1 MRTSIVALAVVYASL
16 AFLQAAGA
24 QSYCAHY
31 NDGERTCAIPT
42 LEMCQQ
48 SVRGIGGYCAP
59 DQSAQIP
66 PNFLQRRMQQM
77 ESSGQPFLHPPDPQ
91 QSQPGG
97 LNWMPPPPSQ

>member
-1 MRTSIVALAVVYASL
+1 MRILIVALVVVFAL
-16 AFLQAAGA
+16 LVFPHEAEAQA
-24 QSYCAHY
+24 YCAHY

-48 SVRGIGGYCAP
+48 SIRGIGGYCSP

-66 PNFLQRRMQQM
+66 PNFMQRRMQQM
-77 ESSGQPFLHPPDPQ
+77 ESSGQPFLHPPDPL